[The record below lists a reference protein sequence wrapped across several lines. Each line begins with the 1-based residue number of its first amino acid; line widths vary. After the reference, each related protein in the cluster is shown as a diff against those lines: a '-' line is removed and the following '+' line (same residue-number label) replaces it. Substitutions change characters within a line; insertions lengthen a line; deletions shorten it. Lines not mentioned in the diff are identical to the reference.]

1 VRGYDRLKIKRIFN
15 NNALL
20 ADKNGREVVLF
31 GNGIG
36 FQKKRNDEVDETKI
50 ERLFTP
56 SDNEWFTQFQELIG
70 SIPANY
76 FELSV
81 KIVEMAEKMLN
92 QQFKEYV
99 LIAIT
104 DHIHFAVIRHQKHM
118 NIKNEILW
126 EIQRIYQQEYQ
137 VGLEALKLIKQETG
151 VELPEDEAGFVA
163 MKFVENTKDQIINRA
178 NESTELINN
187 ILNIVQYQLNNTFNV
202 KSMSYQRFIAHLRF
216 FAERLYKSNEAEGN
230 SDIDVNLL
238 TNVSLKYERA
248 FRCAKQVQIFVQEQ
262 TSKIVSANELAYL
275 TIHIQR
281 ILTEQV

>member
-1 VRGYDRLKIKRIFN
+1 MKIKRIFN

-56 SDNEWFTQFQELIG
+56 SDNDWFTTFQELIG
-70 SIPANY
+70 SIPAKY

-81 KIVEMAEKMLN
+81 KIVALAEKMLG
-92 QQFKEYV
+92 QQFKDYV
-99 LIAIT
+99 LIALT

-118 NIKNEILW
+118 DIKNEILW
-126 EIQRIYQQEYQ
+126 EIQRIYQEEYQ
-137 VGLEALKLIKQETG
+137 VGLEALKLIKRETG
-151 VELPEDEAGFVA
+151 VELPEDEAGFIA
-163 MKFVENTKDQIINRA
+163 MKFVENTINQGIKRD

-187 ILNIVQYQLNNTFNV
+187 ILNIAQYQLNIKFNV
-202 KSMSYQRFIAHLRF
+202 KFMSYQRFIAHLRF
-216 FAERLYKSNEAEGN
+216 FAERLHRSNGVEGN

-238 TNVSLKYERA
+238 TNVSQKYERA
-248 FRCAKQVQIFVQEQ
+248 FKCAKQIQIFVQEQ
-262 TSKIVSANELAYL
+262 TSKKISANELAYL

-281 ILTEQV
+281 ILTE